1 MSGLVLS
8 MQALSEMLRMPWRR
22 PETLCIAAWIVSM
35 ISLPI
40 LRWTWGDG
48 VVPGLTTVSAIFQVG
63 AVSVILWRAWGL
75 SRTLSTAALIAILTF
90 SAEWLGSTTGFPFG
104 EYDYTTTLQPQA
116 FGVPLL
122 IPLAWL
128 MMLGPSWAVAQ
139 AILGGKIDSLGRRLA
154 FIGLSALAMTA
165 WDLYLDPQM
174 VTWGFWVWREP
185 SGYFGIPWS
194 NYAGWLLVSAL
205 VTIAA
210 RPMRLPI
217 TPLLVIY
224 GVVWAFQAV
233 GLAVFWGQVGP
244 ALFGFSAM
252 GALLY
257 AALRETPWRW
267 R

>member
-1 MSGLVLS
+1 MQTLS
-8 MQALSEMLRMPWRR
+8 DMLRMPWRR
-22 PETLCIAAWIVSM
+22 VETLCIAAWIVSM

-40 LRWTWGDG
+40 LRWTWGDDIIPG
-48 VVPGLTTVSAIFQVG
+48 VTTVSAIFQAG
-63 AVSVILWRAWGL
+63 AVGVILWRAWGTN
-75 SRTLSTAALIAILTF
+75 RTLATIGLIAVLTF
-90 SAEWLGSTTGFPFG
+90 TAEWLGSTTGFPFG
-104 EYDYTTTLQPQA
+104 AYDYTQTLQPQA

-128 MMLGPSWAVAQ
+128 MMLAPSWAVAQ
-139 AILGGKIDSLGRRLA
+139 VILGGDIDSPGRRLA
-154 FIGLSALAMTA
+154 FIGLSALAITA

-174 VTWGFWVWREP
+174 VTWGFWVWGNP

-194 NYAGWLLVSAL
+194 NYLGWLMVSAL
-205 VTIAA
+205 VTAAA
-210 RPMRLPI
+210 RPIRLPT

-244 ALFGFSAM
+244 ALCGFMAM

-257 AALRETPWRW
+257 VALRGMPWRL